1 MGWALAVVGK
11 VCQVRA
17 QQGLPGLPHLCQGC
31 FRPSKRGG
39 ADMRTAPCAHTH
51 TVCLP
56 AHQKCVHGK
65 NVHAVCTHVG
75 PPALSRLLHPPF
87 LSLRCAKVHKS
98 LGGVH
103 LHSLIRWLVMKRWLE
118 PINRVREVF
127 HPLECM
133 SAAKTPSPLHLLRVK
148 FTAAAE
154 EVKAEAYLSRGQ
166 HQFVT

>member
-31 FRPSKRGG
+31 FRPSKRGVPTCVLPPVHI
-39 ADMRTAPCAHTH
+39 RTLCACCLHT
-51 TVCLP
+51 
-56 AHQKCVHGK
+56 KNVHGK

-133 SAAKTPSPLHLLRVK
+133 SAPKTPSPLHLRVK

-154 EVKAEAYLSRGQ
+154 ELKEEAYLSPGQ
-166 HQFVT
+166 HQIVT